1 MIFYNLC
8 AANISSRD
16 GATGTLLGNVTTA
29 DTTWFVNVTAGDLHL
44 KASAKSVMNQ
54 AKPIEAV
61 KTDFDGEPRPKGDAA
76 DIGADEY
83 R

>member
-1 MIFYNLC
+1 M
-8 AANISSRD
+8 
-16 GATGTLLGNVTTA
+16 GNVTTA